1 MESVFSYIYSRA
13 SKAIL
18 ASIMIQHTALVRKAT
33 YVIGFTSI
41 ILGVILISSLLIY
54 KTFFLPESIIC
65 DQWLPSS
72 IYPAQLSGRVVSVT
86 QDVTSTDTCRVQVEI
101 ENFGSLLWCNCSSKE
116 LISPQ
121 IHVGDSIK
129 KNPNSLI
136 VTICSPS
143 LNCATLAF
151 PCCD

>member
-1 MESVFSYIYSRA
+1 MFFPIFIYRA

-18 ASIMIQHTALVRKAT
+18 ASRMIKHTSLVRKTT

-54 KTFFLPESIIC
+54 KTFFLPDSIIC

-72 IYPAQLSGRVVSVT
+72 IYPVQVSGRVVSVT
-86 QDVTSTDTCRVQVEI
+86 QDLLSTDTCRVQVEI
-101 ENFGSLLWCNCSSKE
+101 ENFGSLLWCNCSSE
-116 LISPQ
+116 DLILPQ
-121 IHVGDSIK
+121 IQIGDSIEK
-129 KNPNSLI
+129 KSNSLI
-136 VTICSPS
+136 VTVCPPS
-143 LNCATLAF
+143 SNCATLAF